1 MYAIFWFIDQ
11 LLNLY
16 IWAVILSAIVSLLA
30 GFGVLDTRNR
40 IVYTI
45 GDFLFRLTEPALR
58 PIRRFMPDLGGIY
71 ISPVILIVGLQAVRI
86 LLNEIQHSFL
96 RMFY

>member
-16 IWAVILSAIVSLLA
+16 IWAVILSAVVSLLA

-58 PIRRFMPDLGGIY
+58 PIRRFMPDLGGID